1 MIFESLCWI
10 LFGIALY
17 NGVIILYN
25 LYFHPLSKF
34 PGPKLA
40 ACSHL
45 YEFYFDIIKNGMFM
59 QEISRIHEVYGQAAI
74 LYYRG

>member
-1 MIFESLCWI
+1 MIFESFCCI
-10 LFGIALY
+10 LSGFALY
-17 NGVIILYN
+17 NSLIIFYN

-59 QEISRIHEVYGQAAI
+59 QEIARMHEVYGQTSVF
-74 LYYRG
+74 LLP